1 MSDFGA
7 HLQHLC
13 YDFFNANF
21 IGGYVMSERLP
32 GNLQER
38 LRELREEHGYSSK
51 EQLADALGINR
62 STYGR
67 IENGTT
73 KTISSELLIKL
84 AELYDVSAD
93 YILGISN
100 TPERTYYDIG
110 ELGMSVDAALN
121 LYSGKVS
128 RKVLNELLLNNKFAV
143 ATKMM
148 ENYFS
153 TVVAGIIKTQNQ
165 LLDFNYDLISYLT
178 ENGELPND
186 EDIRNL
192 KKKTKSAKVPMNRYE
207 LDSIS
212 RQFNVAVK
220 EIENKVKDEVK
231 EYQQNQELLYYD
243 ILKQV
248 KEKAENEIVGL
259 KDLPEAK
266 KKKFVMD
273 IMKNILRDSQ
283 TIPEENLEKAEALID
298 QMTPALLDLWKDA
311 N

>member
-1 MSDFGA
+1 
-7 HLQHLC
+7 
-13 YDFFNANF
+13 
-21 IGGYVMSERLP
+21 MSERLP

-212 RQFNVAVK
+212 RQFNAAVK

-243 ILKQV
+243 ILKKV

-273 IMKNILRDSQ
+273 VMKNILRDSK

-298 QMTPALLDLWKDA
+298 QMTPTLLDLWKDA

>member
-1 MSDFGA
+1 
-7 HLQHLC
+7 
-13 YDFFNANF
+13 
-21 IGGYVMSERLP
+21 MSERLP

-110 ELGMSVDAALN
+110 ELGMSVDAAMN

-128 RKVLNELLLNNKFAV
+128 RKALNELLLNNKFAV

-212 RQFNVAVK
+212 RQFNAAVK

-273 IMKNILRDSQ
+273 VMKNILRDSQ

-298 QMTPALLDLWKDA
+298 QMTPTLLDLWKDA

>member
-1 MSDFGA
+1 
-7 HLQHLC
+7 
-13 YDFFNANF
+13 
-21 IGGYVMSERLP
+21 MSERLP

-100 TPERTYYDIG
+100 TPERTYYDIR
-110 ELGMSVDAALN
+110 ELGMSVDAAMN

-165 LLDFNYDLISYLT
+165 LLDFNYDLISYFT

-212 RQFNVAVK
+212 RQFNAAVK

-259 KDLPEAK
+259 KDLPEAN

-273 IMKNILRDSQ
+273 VMKNILRDSQ

-298 QMTPALLDLWKDA
+298 QMTPTLLDLWKDA

>member
-1 MSDFGA
+1 
-7 HLQHLC
+7 
-13 YDFFNANF
+13 
-21 IGGYVMSERLP
+21 MSERLP

-38 LRELREEHGYSSK
+38 LRELREEHGYSRNK
-51 EQLADALGINR
+51 LADTIGIDR
-62 STYGR
+62 TRYGR
-67 IENGTT
+67 IENGSI
-73 KTISSELLIKL
+73 KSINSDVLLKL
-84 AELYDVSAD
+84 AKLYDVSAD

-110 ELGMSVDAALN
+110 ELGMSVDAAMN

-128 RKVLNELLLNNKFAV
+128 RKALNELLLNNKFAV

-178 ENGELPND
+178 ENGGLPND

-212 RQFNVAVK
+212 RQFNAAVK

-273 IMKNILRDSQ
+273 VMKNILRDSQ

-298 QMTPALLDLWKDA
+298 QMTPTLLDLWKDA

>member
-1 MSDFGA
+1 
-7 HLQHLC
+7 
-13 YDFFNANF
+13 
-21 IGGYVMSERLP
+21 MSERLP

-100 TPERTYYDIG
+100 TPERTYYDIR
-110 ELGMSVDAALN
+110 ELGMSVDAARN

-212 RQFNVAVK
+212 RQFNAAVK

-273 IMKNILRDSQ
+273 VMKNILRDSQ
-283 TIPEENLEKAEALID
+283 TIPEKNLEKAEALID
-298 QMTPALLDLWKDA
+298 QMTPTLLDLWKDA